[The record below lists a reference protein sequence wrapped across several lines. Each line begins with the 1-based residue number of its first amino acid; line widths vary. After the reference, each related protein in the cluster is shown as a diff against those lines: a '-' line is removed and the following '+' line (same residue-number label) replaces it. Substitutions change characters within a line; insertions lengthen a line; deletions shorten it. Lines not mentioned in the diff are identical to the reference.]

1 MKDSLLAEIPWHGPS
16 PSLRGETF
24 AAAAAAAAGQ
34 QQLDASKYTCW
45 PRIKSCKLIEPSL
58 ILTLETCLTSTKV
71 RNSTRTLGAR
81 LVKNSLQ
88 LTHSQA
94 IFQSFLYACV
104 AWMACRQS
112 SVVVV
117 RSKTAKQEH
126 GVGWMKVSPACDVRS
141 RRCCIFSVYQKL
153 HCNVLNSGDEMIL
166 LL

>member
-16 PSLRGETF
+16 PYLHGVTFVAAEHQQGSSSLMPASTL
-24 AAAAAAAAGQ
+24 AG
-34 QQLDASKYTCW
+34 LE
-45 PRIKSCKLIEPSL
+45 SCKLIEPSL

-81 LVKNSLQ
+81 LVKNCLQ

-104 AWMACRQS
+104 AWMACRRS
-112 SVVVV
+112 PVVVV

-126 GVGWMKVSPACDVRS
+126 GVGWRSNMNEGFPCMGCGVREDVVFF
-141 RRCCIFSVYQKL
+141 CVPKITL
-153 HCNVLNSGDEMIL
+153 
-166 LL
+166 